1 MSTSVIAEIQSIQ
14 GTAYAVAVD
23 GTKRLLQLG
32 DQLFEGEV
40 LETSEGGA
48 VQLLLTDGSSYEV
61 AGIPQ
66 LLLSAEL
73 LAGADSSR
81 DENEVAATTF
91 DALVEEGFGDTLEEA
106 VAQSDTVIDQALED
120 IFSEEL
126 EATAAGTRVGV
137 QATVEQGL
145 HLCRPFVWIR
155 ARQMTRWTALVS
167 LTSPRTYSNRERR
180 KKRRI
185 LRRRSLP
192 TMLSTCWKTLHRR
205 AVWPKATRC
214 SVARCIESLA
224 VQPTVH

>member
-23 GTKRLLQLG
+23 GSKRTLQLG

-73 LAGADSSR
+73 LAVADSSR

-91 DALVEEGFGDTLEEA
+91 DALVEEGFGDTLEET
-106 VAQSDTVIDQALED
+106 VTQSDTVIDQALED

-126 EATAAGTRVGV
+126 EATAAGGAAGSSGAGSTFV
-137 QATVEQGL
+137 QADRIDTGGGDDSVDGIGNVDLTADQDETAEQQEQG
-145 HLCRPFVWIR
+145 
-155 ARQMTRWTALVS
+155 Q
-167 LTSPRTYSNRERR
+167 
-180 KKRRI
+180 
-185 LRRRSLP
+185 
-192 TMLSTCWKTLHRR
+192 
-205 AVWPKATRC
+205 AVATDD
-214 SVARCIESLA
+214 AFLINED
-224 VQPTVH
+224 